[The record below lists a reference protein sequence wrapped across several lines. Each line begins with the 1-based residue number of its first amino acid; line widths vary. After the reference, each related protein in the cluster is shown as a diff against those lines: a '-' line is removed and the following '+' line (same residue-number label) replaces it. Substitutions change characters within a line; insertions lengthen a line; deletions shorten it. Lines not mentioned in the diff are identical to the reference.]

1 MTTLSQLQQHK
12 IIAIIRGA
20 APETVLP
27 IVQALQEGGVRAVE
41 VTLNSTN
48 ALKVIKELSGALKD
62 KMLVGAGTVLDA
74 ASAADA
80 IEAGAQFII
89 SPSVD
94 VETIKFT
101 KEKGVVSIP
110 GAFTATEI
118 VTAYKAGADMIKVF
132 PATSPQYIKELK
144 GPLDH
149 IPLMPTGGINLQNI
163 KDFQKAGA
171 VAFGI
176 GSALV
181 DVKQE
186 MTKEYLKQLT
196 EKARLF
202 IQAINHH

>member
-20 APETVLP
+20 APKAVLP
-27 IVQALQEGGVRAVE
+27 IVQALHEGGVSAVE
-41 VTLNSTN
+41 VTLNSAN
-48 ALKVIKELSGALKD
+48 ALQVIKELSGVLKD

-89 SPSVD
+89 APSVD

-101 KEKGVVSIP
+101 KEKGIVSIP

-144 GPLDH
+144 GPLNH
-149 IPLMPTGGINLQNI
+149 IPLMPTGGINLLNI

-186 MTKEYLKQLT
+186 LTKEYLKQLT

-202 IQAINHH
+202 VQAINQH